1 MYIFF
6 AVLVV
11 TCIVGGML
19 LVLPFTI
26 DVYGVA
32 KCIMVRENEFDAD
45 FDLFAVITF
54 FKFLKIKL
62 PYEKIKRIISDRKKK
77 KKKMKVSSAAGT
89 ATTSGA
95 ALELRRFNVRAV
107 LGVGAGAGT
116 ALAVGAAYAAL
127 AVPVAL
133 LLKNVDGTSAIFSFD
148 IRPEYEK
155 FGLDAE
161 VRGIFSGKL
170 VNIILK
176 SLMKGRQ

>member
-77 KKKMKVSSAAGT
+77 KKKMKGSSAAGT

-95 ALELRRFNVRAV
+95 ALELRRFNVRAG

>member
-11 TCIVGGML
+11 TCIAGGML

-32 KCIMVRENEFDAD
+32 KCIMVREDEFDAD

-54 FKFLKIKL
+54 FKFVKIKL

-89 ATTSGA
+89 ATTSGE
-95 ALELRRFNVRAV
+95 ALELRRFNVRAG

>member
-11 TCIVGGML
+11 TCIVGSML

-62 PYEKIKRIISDRKKK
+62 PYEKIKRIISDKKK
-77 KKKMKVSSAAGT
+77 KKGSSAAGT

-95 ALELRRFNVRAV
+95 AIELRRFNVRAG

>member
-54 FKFLKIKL
+54 FKFVKIKL
-62 PYEKIKRIISDRKKK
+62 PYEKIKRIIRGRK
-77 KKKMKVSSAAGT
+77 KKKMKGSSAAGT

-95 ALELRRFNVRAV
+95 ALELRRFNVRAG

>member
-32 KCIMVRENEFDAD
+32 KCIMVRESEFDAY

-62 PYEKIKRIISDRKKK
+62 PYEKIKRIISGRKKK
-77 KKKMKVSSAAGT
+77 KKGSSAAGT

-95 ALELRRFNVRAV
+95 ALELRRFNVRAG